1 MSGVVLR
8 CPNCG
13 TTRVA
18 PGECEACHEAQV
30 RYYCTNHSPGLWLE
44 MPACAQCGA
53 VFGEKAKPRAPAPAA
68 RPRAPHTARPPAPS
82 ARPRPVYPP
91 AARPEAEGSSTRSSR
106 RVPPKRDDDVI
117 PDGEHFGR
125 TPSLQELL
133 REALRARHMPPPAY
147 ERETPT
153 PRAGP
158 SLGGCLVR
166 LMLLLFF
173 LFLATM
179 SGVFLFATS
188 WL

>member
-13 TTRVA
+13 TTRGSS
-18 PGECEACHEAQV
+18 GECEACHEAQV

-44 MPACAQCGA
+44 RPACAQCGA
-53 VFGEKAKPRAPAPAA
+53 VFGEKAKPRAPAPPPGA
-68 RPRAPHTARPPAPS
+68 RPRASPAARPPAPA

-91 AARPEAEGSSTRSSR
+91 AARPGAEGSSTGG
-106 RVPPKRDDDVI
+106 PPKRDDDVI
-117 PDGEHFGR
+117 PDGEHYGR

-133 REALRARHMPPPAY
+133 LEALRARHMPPPEPPY
-147 ERETPT
+147 ERETPA

-158 SLGGCLVR
+158 GIGGCLVR
-166 LMLLLFF
+166 MMLLLFF
-173 LFLATM
+173 LFLAMM